1 MSSLRLVRLG
11 PEHADALLAGQ
22 DAQLAREIV
31 GRRWDRARLEEF
43 LERAARWREDGPLR
57 EFAALDA
64 ATGALHGG
72 GGLNALAPGLEPGQA
87 MLTYWLLA
95 AHRGRGLGDELAEA
109 LVGQTRGWVEL
120 RELVLLIAP
129 ENLASRAVARR
140 LGAVPAAEGRR
151 HPADAR
157 RVVERWL
164 LALR

>member
-31 GRRWDRARLEEF
+31 GREWDRARLGEF

-64 ATGALHGG
+64 ATGALRGG
-72 GGLNALAPGLEPGQA
+72 GGLNTLAPGLEPGQA

-95 AHRGRGLGDELAEA
+95 AHRGRGLGGELGAA
-109 LVGQTRGWVEL
+109 LVERARGWGEP

-129 ENLASRAVARR
+129 ENRASRAVARS
-140 LGAVPAAEGRR
+140 LGAARVGDGTR

-157 RVVERWL
+157 REVERWVL
-164 LALR
+164 PLR

>member
-1 MSSLRLVRLG
+1 MGSLHLVRLG

-31 GRRWDRARLEEF
+31 GRRWDRVRLGEF

-64 ATGALHGG
+64 DTHALRGG
-72 GGLNALAPGLEPGQA
+72 GGLNTLAPGLEPGQA
-87 MLTYWLLA
+87 LLTYWLLA
-95 AHRGRGLGDELAEA
+95 AHRGRGLGGELAQA
-109 LVGQTRGWVEL
+109 LVEQARGWVEL

-129 ENLASRAVARR
+129 ENATSWAVARGA
-140 LGAVPAAEGRR
+140 GAVKVGDGVR

-157 RVVERWL
+157 REVERWVL
-164 LALR
+164 TLR

>member
-1 MSSLRLVRLG
+1 VSSLRLVRLG

-57 EFAALDA
+57 EFAALDT
-64 ATGALHGG
+64 ATGALRGG
-72 GGLNALAPGLEPGQA
+72 GGLNALDPGLEPGQA

-95 AHRGRGLGDELAEA
+95 AHRGRGLSGELAEA
-109 LVGQTRGWVEL
+109 LVEQARGWVEL

-129 ENLASRAVARR
+129 ENQASRAVARR
-140 LGAVPAAEGRR
+140 LGAALAGEERR
-151 HPADAR
+151 HPGDASR
-157 RVVERWL
+157 AVERWV